1 MLLSLVAP
9 RSAGDGA
16 RHAQR
21 VVVGVQRSIREG
33 FAHDEGVHHCRWLS
47 REIRQVELHPA
58 VVALAD
64 AEVSE
69 NGVTRLLSQK
79 TVFHIL
85 VKDEVGE
92 EGGL

>member
-1 MLLSLVAP
+1 
-9 RSAGDGA
+9 
-16 RHAQR
+16 
-21 VVVGVQRSIREG
+21 
-33 FAHDEGVHHCRWLS
+33 
-47 REIRQVELHPA
+47 